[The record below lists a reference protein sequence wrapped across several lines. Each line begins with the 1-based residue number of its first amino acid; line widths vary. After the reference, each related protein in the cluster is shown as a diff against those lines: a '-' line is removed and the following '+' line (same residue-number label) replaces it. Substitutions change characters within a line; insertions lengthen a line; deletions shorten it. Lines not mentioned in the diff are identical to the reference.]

1 MMTQDSPTENY
12 KKNYKSINDIQNITL
27 VFQMLKSVLGILEY
41 AEDGLWRYS
50 VFMLLTQDLSCT
62 S

>member
-41 AEDGLWRYS
+41 AEDGL
-50 VFMLLTQDLSCT
+50 
-62 S
+62 